1 MIQEI
6 TALVKAMGSGEW
18 DEELLE
24 RLSQVAQQQ
33 LESWLRPGV
42 TVEDCGGAFPIAAA
56 WMVLGALYRS
66 RDSGQVDSFSAGD
79 LTIKTGAGGHGRE
92 LEEQARR
99 LMAPYCRET
108 GFAFRGVKG

>member
-1 MIQEI
+1 MTQEI
-6 TALVKAMGSGEW
+6 ISLVKTMGSGEW

-24 RLSQVAQQQ
+24 KLSQVVQGQ

-56 WMVLGALYRS
+56 WMVLGTLYGS
-66 RDSGQVDSFSAGD
+66 SDSGQVESFSAGD
-79 LTIKTGAGGHGRE
+79 LTIKTGTHSRGQE

-108 GFAFRGVKG
+108 GFAFQGVKG